1 MARDLRELFEKER
14 EQKSFKMRE
23 GHEDRF
29 FAKLEEELPNNPPCI
44 TYQNL

>member
-14 EQKSFKMRE
+14 EQKRFKMKD

-29 FAKLEEELPNNPPCI
+29 FSKLEKELPNDPPKKA
-44 TYQNL
+44 